1 MNTPIVSVVVPVYNT
16 GKNLFF
22 LVDSILAQTFKD
34 FELLLIDDGSTDGLT
49 PKICDEYGV
58 KDSRVKVFHKCNGGV
73 SDSRN
78 YGLNHAQGIFIAF
91 ADHDD
96 YMFPDNLQTMVKEIY
111 RNEKGEA
118 YDLVICNFIRCKR
131 EEIKSNRDN
140 RLKTTELSAR
150 DIGEMPH
157 AVRNMG
163 YKNFV
168 VWNQLFKKE
177 IIDKFHLRF
186 TNENSEDEMFA
197 TEYFSHITSFTKNDF
212 KGYVFINNENSLGS
226 SHKYITSYVW
236 ISKMEKLYDDI
247 IEKNQLEGKYLYTY
261 NWRIA
266 NRLTLLCMKGYYK
279 DSHMPWR
286 ERMKMWS
293 SVRNDKWLKEKIN
306 LSMMGKNIRTVLR
319 IAQYRLYYIMDPVF
333 QIYGKINS

>member
-1 MNTPIVSVVVPVYNT
+1 
-16 GKNLFF
+16 
-22 LVDSILAQTFKD
+22 
-34 FELLLIDDGSTDGLT
+34 
-49 PKICDEYGV
+49 
-58 KDSRVKVFHKCNGGV
+58 
-73 SDSRN
+73 
-78 YGLNHAQGIFIAF
+78 
-91 ADHDD
+91 
-96 YMFPDNLQTMVKEIY
+96 
-111 RNEKGEA
+111 
-118 YDLVICNFIRCKR
+118 
-131 EEIKSNRDN
+131 
-140 RLKTTELSAR
+140 
-150 DIGEMPH
+150 
-157 AVRNMG
+157 
-163 YKNFV
+163 
-168 VWNQLFKKE
+168 
-177 IIDKFHLRF
+177 
-186 TNENSEDEMFA
+186 MFA